1 VQNIVDAL
9 QKSGVKKTGAERALA
24 SLVAK
29 GIVSKKEYGKM
40 SIFILAQDKLEL
52 PDQDAMNL
60 VDSEIKDLTCRIK
73 VLDENISISRDQ
85 VGRLQSIRTLDEA
98 RDELERLETEI
109 SKKEMKLSKLGDGSN
124 LIGEDEK
131 LILEI
136 AYFSVLSAWKKRKNM
151 VRNVADVI
159 GESSGMKK
167 AAFYAE
173 IGIETD
179 EDVNVDISSFP
190 DIPNPSKPARH
201 ISKRQRTV

>member
-52 PDQDAMNL
+52 PDQDETDL
-60 VDSEIKDLTCRIK
+60 VDGEIKDLTCKIK
-73 VLDENISISRDQ
+73 TLDENISSYRDQ
-85 VGRLQSIRTLDEA
+85 VGRLQSVRTLDEA
-98 RDELERLETEI
+98 REELKRLEEEI
-109 SKKEMKLSKLGDGSN
+109 AKKEVKLSKLGDGSN

-131 LILEI
+131 LILEV
-136 AYFSVLSAWKKRKNM
+136 AYFNVLSAWKKRKNM
-151 VRNVADVI
+151 VRHVADVI
-159 GESSGMKK
+159 GESSGMK
-167 AAFYAE
+167 ANALYAE

-179 EDVNVDISSFP
+179 EEVDVHMSTFP

-201 ISKRQRTV
+201 ASKRQRTT